1 MHASI
6 ASPIGTARIP
16 TQGSCLPRTEI
27 FVFFPLVSIVSRV
40 FKIEDVG
47 LTANDAIISCPV
59 EILPQIPP
67 ALLDK
72 NFALPLLDLIS
83 SELVSPV
90 KLAAFIP
97 APMFTPLTALILISP
112 AAIS

>member
-59 EILPQIPP
+59 EIPPKIPP

-72 NFALPLLDLIS
+72 NFAFTLLDLI
-83 SELVSPV
+83 
-90 KLAAFIP
+90 
-97 APMFTPLTALILISP
+97 
-112 AAIS
+112 